1 MRLDWSAQPHLVFV
15 CGHYEGYDE
24 RIRTLADRELS
35 IGDYVLTGGELP
47 AMVMAEAIIR
57 LLPGVLGDPD
67 AAQLDS
73 FSGPEGIL
81 DYPQYTKPAEFRGL
95 KVPAILLSGDHGKIA
110 QWRRQQALLRTARR
124 RPDLLAQ
131 LELTAEELEMIEN
144 NRLAYEDGQPDFVLK
159 GGNSDESD

>member
-1 MRLDWSAQPHLVFV
+1 MRRSW
-15 CGHYEGYDE
+15 
-24 RIRTLADRELS
+24 IRSVAPR
-35 IGDYVLTGGELP
+35 
-47 AMVMAEAIIR
+47 
-57 LLPGVLGDPD
+57 
-67 AAQLDS
+67 
-73 FSGPEGIL
+73 GIL

-131 LELTAEELEMIEN
+131 LELTAEEQEMIDN
-144 NRLAYEDGQPDFVLK
+144 NRLAYEDGQSDFVLK